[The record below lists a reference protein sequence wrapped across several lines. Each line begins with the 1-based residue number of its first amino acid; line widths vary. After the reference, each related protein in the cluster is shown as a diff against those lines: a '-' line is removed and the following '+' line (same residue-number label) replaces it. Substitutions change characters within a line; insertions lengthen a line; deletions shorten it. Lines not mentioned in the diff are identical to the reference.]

1 MARVI
6 GCLMLAVLF
15 LFPSSSASADTGVLV
30 GEKSSPPMGKGP
42 DVQTFQG
49 FAAAARRFEKHLFV
63 GQDGLL
69 YVNAQTGAE
78 IGISETWYQVFET
91 AMEET
96 NRQLRRGA
104 LDVTDVRLVDGTYN
118 VFGRQVVSRFRTNNH
133 VECVGRLG
141 LEYTWMGPRLYLND
155 CQTHLIATTLGAG
168 AAVGTLCTLIANV
181 PCTILSGVAGLG
193 AASIYALDELGGHHG
208 IYVQYAWTGQ
218 IAYAWHQ

>member
-1 MARVI
+1 MFA
-6 GCLMLAVLF
+6 MLF
-15 LFPSSSASADTGVLV
+15 LFPSSIASADTGMLI

-42 DVQTFQG
+42 DVQTFQD

-96 NRQLRRGA
+96 NRQLRGGA
-104 LDVTDVRLVDGTYN
+104 LDVTDVRLVDGTHN

-133 VECVGRLG
+133 VECVGRSG

-155 CQTHLIATTLGAG
+155 CQTHLLVKGLYSGATLGLLCVQLGITSIPCGALSAV
-168 AAVGTLCTLIANV
+168 AAVGASTIDLI
-181 PCTILSGVAGLG
+181 
-193 AASIYALDELGGHHG
+193 DEMGEHHG
-208 IYVQYAWTGQ
+208 VYIQYTWNYQLGW
-218 IAYAWHQ
+218 IWHQ